1 MSFPNSDLVMLSVL
15 AASVFAGI
23 AMWFWLSQ
31 RVRNL
36 PVELEPM
43 TALLKF
49 APMPANEVTEEI
61 ARDSSVRIRAGVR
74 LRAVDSK

>member
-1 MSFPNSDLVMLSVL
+1 MGFPNSDLVMLSVL

-23 AMWFWLSQ
+23 TMWFWLSQ

-36 PVELEPM
+36 QIELEPM

-49 APMPANEVTEEI
+49 APMPANEVTDEV
-61 ARDSSVRIRAGVR
+61 ARDSSVRIRVGAH
-74 LRAVDSK
+74 LRAVKM